1 MAVQLDRASVAAVA
15 VLDPLAVDRDAPLP
29 LYHQLRQ
36 ALLAP
41 LERGHW
47 KEGDPIPT
55 EREICDTYNVSR
67 ITVRRAVTELVREG
81 YLVSH
86 QGKGTFVARPKI
98 QRQLTLLRSFSEEI
112 GAAGLQPG
120 SRLLSLRQEPALGDV
135 AVALGLEEG
144 DWIWIVERLRLV
156 DGEPT
161 IVSTAHLR
169 LPPHV
174 ILTPAQLHGGG
185 SLWAALRSQ
194 GVTLDRSESTI
205 QAVSGNERESQ
216 LLEVEPGSPLL
227 LVESVVY
234 SADDTPIEYS
244 RMVSRGDRYQYTVRT
259 ALPDH

>member
-1 MAVQLDRASVAAVA
+1 MALVTM
-15 VLDPLAVDRDAPLP
+15 LDPAAVDRDAPLP

-36 ALLAP
+36 ALLEP

-67 ITVRRAVTELVREG
+67 ITVRRAINELVREG
-81 YLVSH
+81 YLMSH

-98 QRQLTLLRSFSEEI
+98 ERQLSQLRSFSEEI
-112 GAAGLQPG
+112 GAAGLRPG

-135 AVALGLEEG
+135 AVALGLNEG

-156 DGEPT
+156 DDEPT

-169 LPPHV
+169 LPV
-174 ILTPAQLHGGG
+174 TVTLTPAQLHGGG

-194 GVTLDRSESTI
+194 GVTLTRSESTI
-205 QAVSGNERESQ
+205 QAVGGNERECQ
-216 LLEVEPGSPLL
+216 LLEIEPGTPLL
-227 LVESVVY
+227 LVESIVY
-234 SADDTPIEYS
+234 APDDTPVEYS
-244 RMVSRGDRYQYTVRT
+244 RMVSRGDRYKYTVRT
-259 ALPDH
+259 ALPAR